1 MRYVSSDDELYNE
14 DFELPK
20 KTRKPREKIRKAKY
34 AIPDADDYM
43 YD

>member
-1 MRYVSSDDELYNE
+1 MRYVSSDDELYDK

-20 KTRKPREKIRKAKY
+20 KTRKAREKIRKAKF
-34 AIPDADDYM
+34 AIPDADDYV